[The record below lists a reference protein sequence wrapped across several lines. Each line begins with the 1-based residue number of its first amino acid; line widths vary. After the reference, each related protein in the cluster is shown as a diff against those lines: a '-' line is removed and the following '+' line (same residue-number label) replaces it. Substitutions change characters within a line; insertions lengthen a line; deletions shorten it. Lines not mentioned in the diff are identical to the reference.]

1 MGIVKIFSRITHY
14 LPLSSSLKTSPQLD
28 TMPFFTTQLALFRYI
43 TVLTALVRLT
53 ASLQIPNPIQ
63 TISRDF
69 QALTR
74 KVTAHHILL
83 PKSTDV
89 ALLLKQKIRNVV
101 SPKKE
106 SDVKPVYIVDAFS
119 SAAMKY
125 SRDEE
130 TAARGGKLGT
140 LVPQGYCRAKELDKA
155 CFEVPLGEIAGPI
168 ESEYGYHLLL
178 VTERINCP
186 KLDGEYSKIVRGD
199 DGVSTKFVRGSREL
213 DVAKLATQQLGFW
226 IAVAFAGGVVAEI
239 AAKAVNI
246 VDSFP

>member
-1 MGIVKIFSRITHY
+1 MKQKNENDRSGSMMRLTTQALRYGIV
-14 LPLSSSLKTSPQLD
+14 L
-28 TMPFFTTQLALFRYI
+28 
-43 TVLTALVRLT
+43 TVLLQFAT
-53 ASLQIPNPIQ
+53 SLQLPNPIQ

-89 ALLLKQKIRNVV
+89 ALALKQRIRNAV
-101 SPKKE
+101 SPKKG
-106 SDVKPVYIVDAFS
+106 SDVNPMYIVDAFS
-119 SAAMKY
+119 SAAVKY

-140 LVPQGYCRAKELDKA
+140 LVPQGYCRSEELDKA

-178 VTERINCP
+178 VTERTNCP
-186 KLDGEYSKIVRGD
+186 KLDGEYIKIVRGD
-199 DGVSTKFVRGSREL
+199 DGVSTKFVKGSKV
-213 DVAKLATQQLGFW
+213 DVTEFAIQQIGFW

-246 VDSFP
+246 VDSYPWES